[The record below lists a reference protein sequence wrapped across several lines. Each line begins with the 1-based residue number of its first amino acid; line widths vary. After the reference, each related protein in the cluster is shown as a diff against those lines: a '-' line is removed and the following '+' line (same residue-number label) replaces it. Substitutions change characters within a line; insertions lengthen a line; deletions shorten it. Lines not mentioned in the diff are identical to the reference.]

1 MMPAAS
7 AGNGGRAPV
16 WHIPHLVVRLR
27 FSVRVPLALP
37 PLFGSTFR
45 GLLGAGLVA
54 LEKAAATPA
63 VRTAL
68 SDLRRRLFEPAPRT
82 GLAPF
87 AGLARVP
94 PPWRLLDVFDPHGC
108 RLVPGDALGVRLVL
122 VGDVADAA
130 EPVIDALALAPRLH
144 VAGVPGA
151 LALAGAE
158 PMSGAVPVPKASRLR
173 VILESP
179 LRYRRNGQ
187 EVTPGRFDAFG
198 FGAALVRRLGL
209 LAAHYGGEPVDL
221 HAALDACARTRL
233 FGPDL
238 VAWCSS
244 RWSGRQQRRVPVKGL
259 LGTFVLDTSD
269 APELQPALALG
280 TRLGAGRAVTLGC
293 GQFRLAETGRG
304 SNHARRPDEASGGTA
319 DRVTD

>member
-1 MMPAAS
+1 M
-7 AGNGGRAPV
+7 

-27 FSVRVPLALP
+27 FYVRVPLTLP

-54 LEKAAATPA
+54 LEETAATPA
-63 VRTAL
+63 VRTTP

-82 GLAPF
+82 KLAPF
-87 AGLARVP
+87 PGLARVP
-94 PPWRLLDVFDPHGC
+94 PPWRLLDVFDPHGR
-108 RLVPGDALGVRLVL
+108 RLVPGDRLELRCVL
-122 VGDVADAA
+122 IGEMADAV

-158 PMSGAVPVPKASRLR
+158 PMSGAVPAPTASRLQ

-179 LRYRRNGQ
+179 LRYRRDGR
-187 EVTPGRFDAFG
+187 EVGPGRFDTFG
-198 FGAALVRRLGL
+198 FGAALVHRLGL

-221 HAALDACARTRL
+221 RPALDACARTRL

-238 VAWCSS
+238 VTWCSS

-269 APELQPALALG
+269 APELGPALALG
-280 TRLGAGRAVTLGC
+280 TRLGAGRAATLGC
-293 GQFRLAETGRG
+293 GQFRLAEVGHG
-304 SNHARRPDEASGGTA
+304 SDRTEPDCAQTRWSGPET
-319 DRVTD
+319 RSSR